1 MLDARGESRVDTR
14 VAPIK
19 RDIDLACQ
27 LLHKLA
33 NETKLALSDADRSLL
48 RDVSRKLEQCPVLE
62 AQVELDPASPALR
75 ATLWSDGA
83 CRGNPGLAGVGA
95 IIKGV
100 DGKVLA
106 TVSEFIGK
114 TTNNVAEYRA
124 LIRGAEAAK
133 QAGVTVIEVRADS
146 QLMIEQLKGN
156 YAVKNEGLK
165 VLYKEAKQVL
175 QGFQRVV
182 LQHVPR
188 AENAE
193 ADELANLGIDSR

>member
-1 MLDARGESRVDTR
+1 MPPL
-14 VAPIK
+14 K
-19 RDIDLACQ
+19 RDVDLACQ

-33 NETKLALSDADRSLL
+33 NESKLALSDADRSLL
-48 RDVSRKLEQCPVLE
+48 RDVSRKLELCPVLE
-62 AQVELDPASPALR
+62 AQAELDPTLPTLS

-95 IIKGV
+95 IIKGA

-114 TTNNVAEYRA
+114 TTNNVAEYKA
-124 LIRGAEAAK
+124 LIRGAEAAR

-165 VLYKEAKQVL
+165 VLYKEAKLVL